1 MASIATFR
9 FAGAAASA
17 RDVRARAS
25 RRQRKAKRSAP
36 SPGQGAEGDDDDED
50 GETGAAPSPSSS
62 SSAALDDVE
71 ARVFDRANVVRVP
84 APLDASKLDAIE
96 AKNSALKPETRAAS
110 DAKFAEARRREREDN
125 RGAFDKALSVDS
137 LLVFGCDGVLPE
149 LVNARVAMFGV
160 LTGLVV
166 EVTTGKSFVEQLGY
180 NVTHGVSEA
189 IVGAVIL
196 ASCLPSFM
204 AEADDVE
211 VFGSGA
217 CKWKRDSTA
226 RAERGYLV
234 DPLNLDVRTLP
245 GKDTVIGRIGWVPF
259 VELLNG
265 RMAMIT
271 IIILFLGEGF
281 AGHAFFTPP

>member
-17 RDVRARAS
+17 RDVRVRAS

-36 SPGQGAEGDDDDED
+36 APGQGADGDDDDED
-50 GETGAAPSPSSS
+50 GETVAAPSPSSS
-62 SSAALDDVE
+62 STAALDDVE

-84 APLDASKLDAIE
+84 APLDASKFDAIE

-204 AEADDVE
+204 AEADDV
-211 VFGSGA
+211 
-217 CKWKRDSTA
+217 D
-226 RAERGYLV
+226 
-234 DPLNLDVRTLP
+234 
-245 GKDTVIGRIGWVPF
+245 
-259 VELLNG
+259 
-265 RMAMIT
+265 
-271 IIILFLGEGF
+271 
-281 AGHAFFTPP
+281 

>member
-1 MASIATFR
+1 MSSIAAATFVTAR
-9 FAGAAASA
+9 AA

-25 RRQRKAKRSAP
+25 RRQRKSKRTAP
-36 SPGQGAEGDDDDED
+36 AGGE
-50 GETGAAPSPSSS
+50 ETGDEVAAPS
-62 SSAALDDVE
+62 SSASATTDMNDALDDVE
-71 ARVFDRANVVRVP
+71 ARVFDRADVARVP
-84 APLDASKLDAIE
+84 APLDASKFDAIE
-96 AKNSALKPETRAAS
+96 AKNSALQPEARAAS
-110 DAKFAEARRREREDN
+110 DARFAEARRREREDN